1 MEKIPKKT
9 QNVVNRLDDI
19 ISNSYDHIGH
29 LGKNQKAILLDA
41 YNTGLI
47 STVESN
53 DGNIAGFAH
62 YKLPNGDRSKKNMIN
77 IYKFVVEPKYQEN
90 DFGLERKLLANIE
103 EEAKPNIK
111 ELRYQI
117 KDSDIRYASFLE
129 SSGFKKQDNSGK
141 YPIWV
146 KKLK

>member
-1 MEKIPKKT
+1 
-9 QNVVNRLDDI
+9 
-19 ISNSYDHIGH
+19 
-29 LGKNQKAILLDA
+29 
-41 YNTGLI
+41 
-47 STVESN
+47 
-53 DGNIAGFAH
+53 
-62 YKLPNGDRSKKNMIN
+62 MIN